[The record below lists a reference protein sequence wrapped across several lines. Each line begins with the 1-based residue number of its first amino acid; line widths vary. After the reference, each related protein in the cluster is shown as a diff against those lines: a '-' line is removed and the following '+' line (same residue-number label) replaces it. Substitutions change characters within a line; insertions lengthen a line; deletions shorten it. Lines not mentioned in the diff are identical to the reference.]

1 MSDITSVSDPLLT
14 RHISAGTKPV
24 VQEPGSPTDD
34 PGASTKRA
42 PLPLR
47 VYTPEPLLRHP
58 VRLVREMAVDIWSGR
73 ELAWRLFIR
82 DLSASYRQTWFG
94 YAWAFLP
101 PLANALTF
109 VFLHSQGLF
118 ETGATTV
125 PYAAFAM
132 IGTLLWQIFVDAL
145 NSPVTSLLQAK
156 PMLTKI
162 NFPRESILIAGL
174 GMVCF
179 NFLIRLV
186 LLGAVL
192 LWFKVPI
199 TASILLFP
207 VGVAALVT
215 CGFAVG
221 LAISPIGGLYADV
234 SKALPMITSFWMLL
248 TPVVYPAKETGLAGM
263 LTAWNPVSPLIITTR
278 QFLTGEVQQ
287 HLLPFALAFGG
298 SLLIALCGLIA
309 FRLTMPHVI
318 ARMGG

>member
-1 MSDITSVSDPLLT
+1 MSDIVSDSLVA
-14 RHISAGTKPV
+14 RHISAGTRLPV
-24 VQEPGSPTDD
+24 QGLSEPTDD
-34 PGASTKRA
+34 SGAWTKRA
-42 PLPLR
+42 PSPVR
-47 VYTPEPLLRHP
+47 VYTPEPPLRHP
-58 VRLVREMAVDIWSGR
+58 VRLVTDMAVDIWSGR

-109 VFLHSQGLF
+109 VFLRSQGLF
-118 ETGATTV
+118 EIGATKV

-132 IGTLLWQIFVDAL
+132 IGALLWQVFVDAL

-162 NFPRESILIAGL
+162 NFPREAILIAGL
-174 GMVCF
+174 GMVLF

-207 VGVAALVT
+207 LGVAALIT

-221 LAISPIGGLYADV
+221 LAISPIGVLYADV
-234 SKALPMITSFWMLL
+234 SKAFPIITGFWMLL
-248 TPVVYPAKETGLAGM
+248 TPVVYPAKETGLAST
-263 LTAWNPVSPLIITTR
+263 LAAWNPVSPLVITTR
-278 QFLTGEVQQ
+278 QFLTGELQQ
-287 HLLPFALAFGG
+287 HLLPFTLVFGA
-298 SLLIALCGLIA
+298 SLLLSLCGLIA
-309 FRLTMPHVI
+309 FRLTIPHLI

>member
-1 MSDITSVSDPLLT
+1 MSNTSTIPDSIATEHVSEAANWSSSEITL
-14 RHISAGTKPV
+14 PV
-24 VQEPGSPTDD
+24 
-34 PGASTKRA
+34 
-42 PLPLR
+42 R
-47 VYTPEPLLRHP
+47 VYTPEPLLGHP
-58 VRLVREMAVDIWSGR
+58 IGLIRGMCADLWSGR
-73 ELAWRLFIR
+73 ELAWRLFVR
-82 DLSASYRQTWFG
+82 DVSAMYRQTWFG
-94 YAWAFLP
+94 YAWALLL
-101 PLANALTF
+101 PLANAFTF
-109 VFLHSQGLF
+109 VFLNSQGLF
-118 ETGATTV
+118 TIGGTKL
-125 PYAAFAM
+125 PFAAFAM

-162 NFPRESILIAGL
+162 NFPRESVLMAGL
-174 GMVCF
+174 GMVIF
-179 NFLIRLV
+179 NFLIRLA

-207 VGVAALVT
+207 LGVAALIT

-248 TPVVYPAKETGLAGM
+248 TPVVYPAKETGLAGT

-287 HLLPFALAFGG
+287 HLLPFALVFGG

-318 ARMGG
+318 ERMGG

>member
-1 MSDITSVSDPLLT
+1 MISQTTSISDPHLGEGP
-14 RHISAGTKPV
+14 SATTKRPAG
-24 VQEPGSPTDD
+24 EPADGS
-34 PGASTKRA
+34 GASAERA
-42 PLPLR
+42 PLPVR

-58 VRLVREMAVDIWSGR
+58 VCLVHEMAADLWSGR

-118 ETGATTV
+118 ETGATKV

-132 IGTLLWQIFVDAL
+132 IGTLLWQVFVDAL

-162 NFPRESILIAGL
+162 KFPREAVLVAGL
-174 GMVCF
+174 GMVGF
-179 NFLIRLV
+179 NFLVRLV
-186 LLGAVL
+186 LLAGVL
-192 LWFKVPI
+192 LWFRVSI
-199 TASILLFP
+199 TPTILLFP
-207 VGVAALVT
+207 VGVVALIA

-234 SKALPMITSFWMLL
+234 GKALPMITSFWMLL
-248 TPVVYPAKETGLAGM
+248 TPVVYPAKETGLAGA
-263 LTAWNPVSPLIITTR
+263 LTTWNPLSPLIITTR
-278 QFLTGEVQQ
+278 QFLTGEPQE
-287 HLLPFALAFGG
+287 HLLPFAIVFGG
-298 SLLIALCGLIA
+298 SLMIGLCGLIA
-309 FRLTMPHVI
+309 FRVTMPHVI

>member
-1 MSDITSVSDPLLT
+1 MSDIVSNPLVD
-14 RHISAGTKPV
+14 RHISAGTNLL
-24 VQEPGSPTDD
+24 VQEPSGPTDD
-34 PGASTKRA
+34 SGASTKRA
-42 PLPLR
+42 PLPVR
-47 VYTPEPLLRHP
+47 FYTPEPPLSHP
-58 VRLVREMAVDIWSGR
+58 VRLVTEMAADIWSGR

-101 PLANALTF
+101 PLANAVTF
-109 VFLHSQGLF
+109 VFLRSQGLF
-118 ETGATTV
+118 ETGATKL
-125 PYAAFAM
+125 PYAAFVM
-132 IGTLLWQIFVDAL
+132 IGTLLWQVFVDAL

-174 GMVCF
+174 GMVLF

-186 LLGAVL
+186 LLGAIL

-207 VGVAALVT
+207 LGVAALII

-221 LAISPIGGLYADV
+221 LAISPIAALYTDV

-248 TPVVYPAKETGLAGM
+248 TPVVYPAKETGLAGIFA
-263 LTAWNPVSPLIITTR
+263 AWNPVSPLIITTR
-278 QFLTGEVQQ
+278 QFLTGEIQQ
-287 HLLPFALAFGG
+287 HLLPFALVFGG

-309 FRLTMPHVI
+309 FRVTLPHLI

>member
-1 MSDITSVSDPLLT
+1 
-14 RHISAGTKPV
+14 
-24 VQEPGSPTDD
+24 
-34 PGASTKRA
+34 
-42 PLPLR
+42 
-47 VYTPEPLLRHP
+47 
-58 VRLVREMAVDIWSGR
+58 MAADIWSGR

-82 DLSASYRQTWFG
+82 DLSASYRQTSFG

-118 ETGATTV
+118 GMGATKV
-125 PYAAFAM
+125 PYAAFVM
-132 IGTLLWQIFVDAL
+132 IGTLLWQVLVDAL

-174 GMVCF
+174 GMVFF

-207 VGVAALVT
+207 LGVAALIT

-221 LAISPIGGLYADV
+221 LAISPMGGLYGDV
-234 SKALPMITSFWMLL
+234 SKALPMLTSFWMLL
-248 TPVVYPAKETGLAGM
+248 TPVVYPAKETGRGRAYGVEPRKS
-263 LTAWNPVSPLIITTR
+263 ADHHDPPI
-278 QFLTGEVQQ
+278 
-287 HLLPFALAFGG
+287 
-298 SLLIALCGLIA
+298 
-309 FRLTMPHVI
+309 PH
-318 ARMGG
+318 R

>member
-1 MSDITSVSDPLLT
+1 MTVGLSM
-14 RHISAGTKPV
+14 
-24 VQEPGSPTDD
+24 
-34 PGASTKRA
+34 KRA

-47 VYTPEPLLRHP
+47 VYTPESLLRNP
-58 VRLVREMAVDIWSGR
+58 VRLMGEMAVDIWSGR

-82 DLSASYRQTWFG
+82 DLSASYRQTWLG
-94 YAWAFLP
+94 YVWAFLP

-118 ETGATTV
+118 EIGATKV

-132 IGTLLWQIFVDAL
+132 IGTLLWQVFVDAL

-174 GMVCF
+174 GMVLF

-192 LWFKVPI
+192 LSFKVTI

-207 VGVAALVT
+207 LGVAALIM

-221 LAISPIGGLYADV
+221 LAISPIGALYADV

-248 TPVVYPAKETGLAGM
+248 TPVVYPAKRTGLAGIFA
-263 LTAWNPVSPLIITTR
+263 TWNPVSALIITTR
-278 QFLTGEVQQ
+278 QFLTGEVQE
-287 HLLPFALAFGG
+287 HLLPFTLVFGG
-298 SLLIALCGLIA
+298 SLLIALFGLIA
-309 FRLTMPHVI
+309 FRLTMPHLI

>member
-1 MSDITSVSDPLLT
+1 MTLKLRRSELLFLCAFTHRSRRSAIPFVWSLKWLPTFGPDASWRGAYSSATSAH
-14 RHISAGTKPV
+14 HIARRG
-24 VQEPGSPTDD
+24 
-34 PGASTKRA
+34 
-42 PLPLR
+42 
-47 VYTPEPLLRHP
+47 
-58 VRLVREMAVDIWSGR
+58 
-73 ELAWRLFIR
+73 
-82 DLSASYRQTWFG
+82 FG

-109 VFLHSQGLF
+109 VFLQSQGLF
-118 ETGATTV
+118 AIGPTKV

-132 IGTLLWQIFVDAL
+132 IGTLLWQVFVDAL

-174 GMVCF
+174 GMVLF

-186 LLGAVL
+186 LLGAIL

-207 VGVAALVT
+207 LGVAALIT

-221 LAISPIGGLYADV
+221 LAISPIGALYTDV

-263 LTAWNPVSPLIITTR
+263 FAAWNPVSPLIITTR
-278 QFLTGEVQQ
+278 QFLTAEVQQ
-287 HLLPFALAFGG
+287 HLLPFALVFGG
-298 SLLIALCGLIA
+298 SLLITFCGLIA
-309 FRLTMPHVI
+309 FRVTMPHLT

>member
-1 MSDITSVSDPLLT
+1 MSHTTSISDPHLGEGP
-14 RHISAGTKPV
+14 SAATKRPAGEPV
-24 VQEPGSPTDD
+24 DGS
-34 PGASTKRA
+34 GASAERA
-42 PLPLR
+42 PLPVR

-58 VRLVREMAVDIWSGR
+58 VRLVHEMAVDIWSGR

-118 ETGATTV
+118 QMGPTKL

-132 IGTLLWQIFVDAL
+132 IGTLLWQVFVDAL
-145 NSPVTSLLQAK
+145 NSHVTSLLQAK

-174 GMVCF
+174 GMVFF

-207 VGVAALVT
+207 LGVAALIT

-248 TPVVYPAKETGLAGM
+248 TPVVYPAKETGLAGT

-287 HLLPFALAFGG
+287 HLLPFTLVFGG

-309 FRLTMPHVI
+309 FRLTMPHLI

>member
-1 MSDITSVSDPLLT
+1 MSDITNVSDPLLT

-34 PGASTKRA
+34 SGASTKRA

-58 VRLVREMAVDIWSGR
+58 VRLVREMGVDIWSGR

-132 IGTLLWQIFVDAL
+132 ISTLLWQVFVDAL
-145 NSPVTSLLQAK
+145 NSPVASLLQAK
-156 PMLTKI
+156 ADAHKDKLSPRVNPDSRTRNGFFQFPDPPRSAWSGPPLVQGANYGIDSSVCRSALRHWSRVASRWDLPSVQLAACMPML
-162 NFPRESILIAGL
+162 
-174 GMVCF
+174 
-179 NFLIRLV
+179 
-186 LLGAVL
+186 
-192 LWFKVPI
+192 
-199 TASILLFP
+199 
-207 VGVAALVT
+207 
-215 CGFAVG
+215 
-221 LAISPIGGLYADV
+221 
-234 SKALPMITSFWMLL
+234 
-248 TPVVYPAKETGLAGM
+248 AK
-263 LTAWNPVSPLIITTR
+263 R
-278 QFLTGEVQQ
+278 FQ
-287 HLLPFALAFGG
+287 
-298 SLLIALCGLIA
+298 
-309 FRLTMPHVI
+309 
-318 ARMGG
+318 

>member
-1 MSDITSVSDPLLT
+1 MSDIVSDPLVA

-24 VQEPGSPTDD
+24 VQEPSEPPDD
-34 PGASTKRA
+34 SRSSTKRA

-47 VYTPEPLLRHP
+47 VYTPEPPLRRP
-58 VRLVREMAVDIWSGR
+58 VRLIHEMALDIWSGR

-82 DLSASYRQTWFG
+82 DLSASYRQTWLG

-118 ETGATTV
+118 EIGATKV

-132 IGTLLWQIFVDAL
+132 IGTLLWQVFVDAL

-174 GMVCF
+174 GMVLF

-199 TASILLFP
+199 TASILLLP
-207 VGVAALVT
+207 LGVAALIM

-221 LAISPIGGLYADV
+221 LAISPIGALYTDV

-263 LTAWNPVSPLIITTR
+263 FAAWNPVSPLIITTR
-278 QFLTGEVQQ
+278 QFLTGEVQE
-287 HLLPFALAFGG
+287 HLLPFTLVFGG
-298 SLLIALCGLIA
+298 SLLIVLCGLIA
-309 FRLTMPHVI
+309 FRLTMPHLI